1 MNLNIL
7 SYYNLKTPRIYKYKP
22 TYMSASA
29 TSATPAPA
37 SVKVIKGLYSNVK
50 NENEHLVVPVSD
62 LERLNE
68 NFEVLLEG
76 TPCKVFIDVDGE
88 MSGDISLA
96 DFRAKN
102 AEIQKRLVECPD
114 ILGVRTSSHYK
125 SLSIDPKTKEQQIKP
140 KISFMLTYKKQV
152 ANCKMLKDYAV
163 GVLLPELKVLLDGV
177 IDITDK
183 ACENALNVDTSV
195 YRTNGKIRCPNAF
208 KIPQQRERISKILKG
223 SIEENLIQII
233 PEDYPVAS
241 SPIPIPAPR
250 VVRPPPSQP
259 QPQPQPH
266 PDLVMNAVDTV
277 VAHQA
282 QAQAT
287 NDEEVI
293 TELLK
298 GLKTE
303 RFSTYDDWF
312 VMTCVVKEENINYK
326 LYDSICSTK
335 PRYNKQQNREIYDK
349 VVKQGKLKVATL
361 WFWLKQDNR
370 ALFDALQKRRT
381 DFYKMIDL
389 GIADIDYAKMFYNAK
404 PKKYFYSKKSFWWE
418 LDRNNRYINE
428 TDRSEPPSMV
438 NCVSETLRELLEEQR
453 KNLNPLD
460 EKTQQ
465 RSKTL
470 LCEYLRVGSAKTTA
484 GVMKYLKDLYCVPD
498 FDKLIDAK
506 TNLLAFTDKVYD
518 IETGEF
524 RAITPSDYISKS
536 CGYEIGDAKMN
547 EEKKTTVEKIMIDIF
562 PEVSGRKYF
571 WLCASLAFFTNRF
584 EKLYI
589 LSGSG
594 GNGKGILSSYITQ
607 AGGEYV
613 LNAEQQFLT
622 TVYKGS
628 QANSCLA
635 MCEGKR
641 IVFVSEPD
649 NGEKHSFLN
658 IDFMKMIT
666 GRDKISA
673 RYLNKN
679 IKEFE
684 SLFTT
689 FLSCN
694 TKPEIRKL
702 DKGILRRLS
711 IHPFVCEFRE
721 NPNPLNKLEKLLDNR
736 LKEYKNDA
744 EFIKTFMLMLLK
756 VAYENKDIENIEM
769 PQEAKDAVNEY
780 IEENN
785 MFKVWF
791 EANFTKLSM
800 PEDLKTKEEKD
811 LWRDTHSHKTS
822 FVLKEFN
829 RENDTRWD
837 PKQMIQAIQ
846 FNNYNMKT
854 IKGYKTLFYYAY
866 NDEASGA
873 ETQLQS
879 EEEIDA
885 EVIEE

>member
-1 MNLNIL
+1 M
-7 SYYNLKTPRIYKYKP
+7 T
-22 TYMSASA
+22 TSA
-29 TSATPAPA
+29 TPATPAPA
-37 SVKVIKGLYSNVK
+37 SVKVIKGLYSDVNDEK
-50 NENEHLVVPVSD
+50 QHLVVPVAD

-68 NFEVLLEG
+68 NFEVLLEE

-88 MSGDISLA
+88 MKKDISLA

-102 AEIQKRLVECPD
+102 AEIEKRLIECPD
-114 ILGVRTSSHYK
+114 ILGVRTSSHFK
-125 SLSIDPKTKEQQIKP
+125 ALKIDRKTKEKEEVA

-163 GVLLPELKVLLDGV
+163 GVLLPDLKVLLDGV
-177 IDITDK
+177 IDISDK
-183 ACENALNVDTSV
+183 SCENALNVDTSV
-195 YRTNGKIRCPNAF
+195 YRKNGKIRCPNAF
-208 KIPQQRERISKILKG
+208 KIPQQRERISKVVKG
-223 SIEENLIQII
+223 SIEDNLIQII
-233 PEDYPVAS
+233 PEDYPVVS
-241 SPIPIPAPR
+241 SPVPIPAPR
-250 VVRPPPSQP
+250 VVRPTPPPP
-259 QPQPQPH
+259 QPQLH

-277 VAHQA
+277 VAVQA
-282 QAQAT
+282 QAQAS
-287 NDEEVI
+287 NDDEVI
-293 TELLK
+293 TEMLK

-303 RFSTYDDWF
+303 RFSNYDDWF
-312 VMTCVVKEENINYK
+312 IMTCVVKEEGINYK
-326 LYDSICSTK
+326 MYDDICATK
-335 PRYNKQQNREIYDK
+335 PRYNKQQNRDIYEK
-349 VVKQGKLKVATL
+349 VVKQGKLKIATL

-404 PKKYFYSKKSFWWE
+404 PKRYFYSKKSFWWE

-428 TDRSEPPSMV
+428 TDRTEPPSMV

-470 LCEYLRVGSAKTTA
+470 LGEYLKVGSAKTTA
-484 GVMKYLKDLYCVPD
+484 GIIKYLKDLFCVPD

-506 TNLLAFTDKVYD
+506 TNLLAFNDKVFD

-524 RAITPSDYISKS
+524 RNITPADYISKS
-536 CGYEIGDAKMN
+536 CGYDVGDAKISP
-547 EEKKTTVEKIMIDIF
+547 EKEKLVDKILDDIF
-562 PEVSGRKYF
+562 PEASGRKYF
-571 WLCASLAFFTNRF
+571 LLCASLAFFTNRF

-622 TVYKGS
+622 SIYKGS

-635 MCEGKR
+635 SCEGKR

-649 NGEKHSFLN
+649 NGERNSFLN
-658 IDFMKMIT
+658 IDFVKMIT

-721 NPNPLNKLEKLLDNR
+721 NPNPLNKLEKMLDNR

-756 VAYENKDIENIEM
+756 VAYLNKDIDSIEM
-769 PQEAKDAVNEY
+769 PVEAKDAVNEY

-791 EANFTKLSM
+791 EANYTRVSL
-800 PEDLKTKEEKD
+800 PDELKTKDEKD
-811 LWRDTHSHKTS
+811 LWRETHSHKTS
-822 FVLKEFN
+822 FILKEFN
-829 RENDTRWD
+829 RDNDSRWD
-837 PKQMIQAIQ
+837 AKQMIQAIQ
-846 FNNYNMKT
+846 FNNYYMKT
-854 IKGYKTLFYYAY
+854 VKGYKTLFYYSR

-873 ETQLQS
+873 ETQIQS
-879 EEEIDA
+879 EDDEIDT

>member
-1 MNLNIL
+1 M
-7 SYYNLKTPRIYKYKP
+7 P
-22 TYMSASA
+22 ASDA
-29 TSATPAPA
+29 SLPAPT

-50 NENEHLVVPVSD
+50 DNSKHLVVPVSD

-68 NFEVLLEG
+68 NFEVLLDG

-96 DFRAKN
+96 DFREKN

-114 ILGVRTSSHYK
+114 ILGVRTSSNYK
-125 SLSIDPKTKEQQIKP
+125 SLSIDPETKEQKIKP
-140 KISFMLTYKKQV
+140 KISFMLTYKRQV
-152 ANCKMLKDYAV
+152 ATCKMLKDYAV
-163 GVLLPELKVLLDGV
+163 SVLLPDLKVLLDGV

-183 ACENALNVDTSV
+183 SAENALNVDTSV
-195 YRTNGKIRCPNAF
+195 YRTNGKVRCPNAF

-223 SIEENLIQII
+223 SLEENLIQII

-250 VVRPPPSQP
+250 VVRPAP
-259 QPQPQPH
+259 QLH
-266 PDLVMNAVDTV
+266 PDIVMNAVDTV
-277 VAHQA
+277 IAVQ
-282 QAQAT
+282 QPT
-287 NDEEVI
+287 NANDDEVI

-298 GLKTE
+298 GLKDD
-303 RFSTYDDWF
+303 RFGTYDDWF
-312 VMTCVVKEENINYK
+312 VMTCVVKEEGINFK
-326 LYDSICSTK
+326 LYDDICATK
-335 PRYNKQQNREIYDK
+335 PRYNKANNRAIYDK
-349 VVKQGKLKVATL
+349 IVKQGKLKVATL
-361 WFWLKQDNR
+361 WWWLKQDNKP
-370 ALFDALQKRRT
+370 LFDTLQKRRG
-381 DFYKMIDL
+381 DFFKMLDL
-389 GIADIDYAKMFYNAK
+389 GIADIDYAKMFYNAR
-404 PKKYFYSKKSFWWE
+404 PKRYFYSKKSFWWE
-418 LDRNNRYINE
+418 LDRYNRYINE
-428 TDRSEPPSMV
+428 TDKTEPPSMV

-460 EKTQQ
+460 EKTQA
-465 RSKTL
+465 RSKAL
-470 LCEYLRVGSAKTTA
+470 LSEYLKVGSAKTTA
-484 GVMKYLKDLYCVPD
+484 GVIKYLKDLFCVPD

-506 TNLLAFTDKVYD
+506 TNLLAFTDKLYD
-518 IETGEF
+518 IETGAF
-524 RAITPSDYISKS
+524 RAIAPSDYISKS
-536 CGYEIGDAKMN
+536 CGYEIGDAKIN
-547 EEKKTTVEKIMIDIF
+547 EEKHTLVEKIMTDIF

-702 DKGILRRLS
+702 DKGIIRRLG
-711 IHPFVCEFRE
+711 IHPFLCEFRE
-721 NPNPLNKLEKLLDNR
+721 NPNPLNALEKLLDNR
-736 LKEYKNDA
+736 LKEYKNDP

-756 VAYENKDIENIEM
+756 VAHENKDIENIEP
-769 PQEAKDAVNEY
+769 PQESKDAVNEY

-791 EANFTKLSM
+791 EANFTRVSL
-800 PEDLKTKEEKD
+800 PDDLKTKEEKD

-837 PKQMIQAIQ
+837 PKQMIQAIG
-846 FNNYNMKT
+846 FNNYYMKT
-854 IKGYKTLFYYAY
+854 VKGYKTLFYYAY
-866 NDEASGA
+866 NEEASGA

-879 EEEIDA
+879 EEEI
-885 EVIEE
+885 EEE

>member
-1 MNLNIL
+1 M
-7 SYYNLKTPRIYKYKP
+7 P
-22 TYMSASA
+22 TSAS
-29 TSATPAPA
+29 SAPAPTT
-37 SVKVIKGLYSNVK
+37 SVKVIKGLYSDVK
-50 NENEHLVVPVSD
+50 SENLHLVIPVSD

-68 NFEVLLEG
+68 NFEVLLDG

-88 MSGDISLA
+88 MNYNDYPSILF
-96 DFRAKN
+96 FREKV
-102 AEIQKRLVECPD
+102 AEIEKRLVECPD
-114 ILGVRTSSHYK
+114 ILGVRNSSHYK
-125 SLSIDPKTKEQQIKP
+125 AIKYDPKTKKTEEVA
-140 KISFMLTYKKQV
+140 KISFMLTYQKKV
-152 ANCKMLKDYAV
+152 ATCKVLKDYAV
-163 GVLLPELKVLLDGV
+163 SVLLPDLKVLLDGV
-177 IDITDK
+177 IEISDK
-183 ACENALNVDTSV
+183 SNENALNVDTSV

-208 KIPQQRERISKILKG
+208 KIPQQRDRISKIVKG
-223 SIEENLIQII
+223 SVEENLVQII
-233 PEDYPVAS
+233 PDDCPAVS
-241 SPIPIPAPR
+241 SPIAIATQR
-250 VVRPPPSQP
+250 VARTPVL
-259 QPQPQPH
+259 H

-277 VAHQA
+277 VAVQ
-282 QAQAT
+282 QPTNTT
-287 NDEEVI
+287 NDNEVI

-298 GLKTE
+298 GLNDK
-303 RFSTYDDWF
+303 RFATYDDWF
-312 VMTCVVKEENINYK
+312 IMTCVVKEEGINYK
-326 LYDSICSTK
+326 LYDDICATK
-335 PRYNKQQNREIYDK
+335 PKYNRASNRAIYDNIQ
-349 VVKQGKLKVATL
+349 KQGKLKVATL
-361 WFWLKQDNR
+361 WWWLKQDNKP
-370 ALFDALQKRRT
+370 LFDTLQKSRS
-381 DFYKMIDL
+381 DFFKMLDL
-389 GIADIDYAKMFYNAK
+389 GIADIDYAKMFYNAR

-428 TDRSEPPSMV
+428 TDRTEPPSMV

-460 EKTQQ
+460 EKTQN
-465 RSKTL
+465 RSKAL
-470 LCEYLRVGSAKTTA
+470 LSEYLKVGSAKTTA
-484 GVMKYLKDLYCVPD
+484 GVIKYLKDLFCVPD

-506 TNLLAFTDKVYD
+506 TNLLAFTDKVFD
-518 IETGEF
+518 IDTGAF
-524 RAITPSDYISKS
+524 RPITPADYISKS
-536 CGYEIGDAKMN
+536 CGYEIGDAKIN
-547 EEKKTTVEKIMIDIF
+547 SEKKTLVEKIMIDIF

-594 GNGKGILSSYITQ
+594 GNGKGILSSYISQ

-635 MCEGKR
+635 SCEGKR

-721 NPNPLNKLEKLLDNR
+721 NPNPLNALEKLLDNR

-756 VAYENKDIENIEM
+756 VAHENKDVENIEM
-769 PQEAKDAVNEY
+769 PQESKDAVNEY

-791 EANFTKLSM
+791 EANFTRVSL

-811 LWRDTHSHKTS
+811 LWRETHSHKTS

-837 PKQMIQAIQ
+837 PKQMIQAIG
-846 FNNYNMKT
+846 FNGYYMKT
-854 IKGYKTLFYYAY
+854 VKGYKTLFYYAY

-873 ETQLQS
+873 ETQVQS
-879 EEEIDA
+879 EGEVEE
-885 EVIEE
+885 E

>member
-1 MNLNIL
+1 MPA
-7 SYYNLKTPRIYKYKP
+7 SDASSAP
-22 TYMSASA
+22 T
-29 TSATPAPA
+29 

-50 NENEHLVVPVSD
+50 TSNLHLVVPVSD

-68 NFEVLLEG
+68 NFEVLLDG

-96 DFRAKN
+96 DFKAKN

-125 SLSIDPKTKEQQIKP
+125 SLSIDPETKEQKIKP

-152 ANCKMLKDYAV
+152 ATCKVLKDYAV
-163 GVLLPELKVLLDGV
+163 SVLLPDLKVLLDGV
-177 IDITDK
+177 IEISDK
-183 ACENALNVDTSV
+183 SAENALNVDTSV

-223 SIEENLIQII
+223 SLEENLIQII
-233 PEDYPVAS
+233 PEDYPFAVSA
-241 SPIPIPAPR
+241 PIAIPAPR
-250 VVRPPPSQP
+250 VVRPAP
-259 QPQPQPH
+259 QLH
-266 PDLVMNAVDTV
+266 PDIVMNAVDTV
-277 VAHQA
+277 IAVQ
-282 QAQAT
+282 QPTNT
-287 NDEEVI
+287 NDDEVI

-298 GLKTE
+298 GLKDD
-303 RFSTYDDWF
+303 RFGTYDDWF
-312 VMTCVVKEENINYK
+312 VMTCVVKEEGINFK
-326 LYDSICSTK
+326 LYDDICATK
-335 PRYNKQQNREIYDK
+335 PRYNKANNRAIYDK
-349 VVKQGKLKVATL
+349 IVKQGKLKVATL
-361 WFWLKQDNR
+361 WWWLKQDNKP
-370 ALFDALQKRRT
+370 LFDTLQKRRG
-381 DFYKMIDL
+381 DFFKMLDL
-389 GIADIDYAKMFYNAK
+389 GIADIDYAKMFYNAR
-404 PKKYFYSKKSFWWE
+404 PKRYFYSKKSFWWE
-418 LDRNNRYINE
+418 LDRYNRYINE
-428 TDRSEPPSMV
+428 TDKTEPPSMV

-460 EKTQQ
+460 EKTQA
-465 RSKTL
+465 RSKAL
-470 LCEYLRVGSAKTTA
+470 LSEYLKVGSAKTTA
-484 GVMKYLKDLYCVPD
+484 GVIKYLKDLFCVPD

-518 IETGEF
+518 IETGAF

-536 CGYEIGDAKMN
+536 CGYEIGDAKIN
-547 EEKKTTVEKIMIDIF
+547 EEKHTLVEKIMTDIF

-594 GNGKGILSSYITQ
+594 GNGKGILTSYLSQ

-635 MCEGKR
+635 SCEGKR

-702 DKGILRRLS
+702 DKGIIRRLG
-711 IHPFVCEFRE
+711 IHPFMCEFRE
-721 NPNPLNKLEKLLDNR
+721 NPNPLNALEKLLDNR
-736 LKEYKNDA
+736 LKEYKNDP

-756 VAYENKDIENIEM
+756 VAHENKDIENIEP
-769 PQEAKDAVNEY
+769 PQESKDAVNEY

-791 EANFTKLSM
+791 EANFTRVSL
-800 PEDLKTKEEKD
+800 PDNLKTKEEKD

-837 PKQMIQAIQ
+837 PKQMIQAIG
-846 FNNYNMKT
+846 FNNYYMKT
-854 IKGYKTLFYYAY
+854 VKGYKTLFYYAY
-866 NDEASGA
+866 NEEASGA

-879 EEEIDA
+879 EEEI
-885 EVIEE
+885 EEE